1 MLVVNLSPGEHFEV
15 HAGGGVVHTHQTV
28 TESHHEVQAEDNDVN
43 EDNDDGH
50 GACGQD
56 RLRAEG
62 TDHAETSLTGD
73 DGRYDLGHPGE
84 AEETGQVVIHDELEH
99 RAVPA
104 VGSYSVTSERQASIG
119 QQKYKLC
126 VAKVH
131 RWTKGYNNT
140 SLGLHTTESSV
151 SIRWRMIR

>member
-1 MLVVNLSPGEHFEV
+1 MTNISFSLFTDDDLVLVVKLCPVDHLEV
-15 HAGGGVVHTHQTV
+15 HAGGGVVRTHHAV
-28 TESHHEVQAEDNDVN
+28 SKSHHEVEASDDDEN
-43 EDNDDGH
+43 EDDDDGH

-56 RLRAEG
+56 GLRAER
-62 TDHAETSLTGD
+62 TDYAETSLTGD

-131 RWTKGYNNT
+131 R
-140 SLGLHTTESSV
+140 
-151 SIRWRMIR
+151 